1 MTTDNNINTKHTMEP
16 KILWNYFLEI
26 LKIPHASGKEEKLR
40 NYLIDIAKQHNL
52 EYSVDKVGNLLICK
66 PATKG
71 YEDRKT
77 VVLQSHIDMV
87 CEKNNDVVFDFDKDP
102 IQYEIVDGWIKGKG
116 TTLGADNGIGVAAQL
131 AVFTLNALSHVNIDC
146 LFTVEEETGLTGAAG
161 LEQNWMK
168 AEILLN
174 LDSEDDGQFFMGCAG
189 GIDTAITLPYSLE
202 ELPNTYKCYEIVVK
216 GLAGGHS
223 GDDINKGRENA
234 LKLCNRVLLTGIRS
248 YDLKLNQFVGG
259 NLRNAI
265 PREASAKIA
274 VPSEKSQ
281 NFEKFVNEF
290 YGLVKKELPVTEPN
304 VVVQLQPIEP
314 FAEALPNAETEKLVK
329 ALAAAPH
336 GVIRMASDI
345 PNFVE
350 TSTNLA
356 AIKMQNGEI
365 LITTSQRSSI
375 ESRKYEVADQVA
387 STFQLIGAKT
397 KHGDGYPGWAPNINS
412 PILKVAL
419 DAFKRLYNEEGQAL
433 AIHAGLECGL
443 ISEKYPNMDMVSYGP
458 TMRGVHS
465 PDERMNIATV
475 ERFWDLTLEILKNIP
490 KR

>member
-1 MTTDNNINTKHTMEP
+1 MKPE
-16 KILWNYFLEI
+16 ILWNYFLEI
-26 LKIPHASGKEEKLR
+26 LTIPHPSKKEEKIR
-40 NYLIDIAKQHNL
+40 TYLIDIAKQHNL
-52 EYSVDKVGNLLICK
+52 DYSVDKTGNLLISK
-66 PATKG
+66 PAVKG

-77 VVLQSHIDMV
+77 VVLQSHLDMV
-87 CEKNNDVVFDFDKDP
+87 CEKNNDVVFDFEKDA

-131 AVFTLNALSHVNIDC
+131 AILTSKDIEHGDIEC
-146 LFTVEEETGLTGAAG
+146 LFTVDEETGLTGAAE
-161 LEQNWMK
+161 LEPNWMK
-168 AEILLN
+168 GEILLN
-174 LDSEDDGQFFMGCAG
+174 LDSEDDGQFFIGCAG
-189 GIDTAITLPYSLE
+189 GIDTAITLPYTLE
-202 ELPNTYKCYEIVVK
+202 KLPNTYKCYEIVVK
-216 GLAGGHS
+216 GLLGGHS

-234 LKLCNRVLLTGIRS
+234 LKLCNRVLFAGIKDF
-248 YDLKLNQFVGG
+248 DLKLNQFVGG

-274 VPSEKSQ
+274 IPAEKSQ
-281 NFEKFVNEF
+281 VFEKYVNDF
-290 YGLVKKELPVTEPN
+290 YELVKKELPLTEPN
-304 VVVQLQPIEP
+304 VSVQLQPLEP
-314 FAEALPNAETEKLVK
+314 FAEALPDKETENLVK
-329 ALAAAPH
+329 ALTAAPH

-365 LITTSQRSSI
+365 LITTSQRSSV
-375 ESRKYEVADQVA
+375 ESRKFEVADQVA
-387 STFQLIGAKT
+387 STFQLIGANT
-397 KHGDGYPGWAPNINS
+397 KHGDGYPGWTPNVNS
-412 PILKVAL
+412 PILKVVL

-443 ISEKYPNMDMVSYGP
+443 ISEKYPSMDMVSYGP

-475 ERFWDLTLEILKNIP
+475 ERFWDLTLEVLKHIP

>member
-1 MTTDNNINTKHTMEP
+1 MMNPE
-16 KILWNYFLEI
+16 ILWNYFFEI
-26 LKIPHASGKEEKLR
+26 LTIPRPSKKEEKIR
-40 NYLIDIAKQHNL
+40 AYLIDVAKQHQL
-52 EYSVDKVGNLLICK
+52 DYSVDQTGNVLIRK

-77 VVLQSHIDMV
+77 VILQSHIDMV

-102 IQYEIVDGWIKGKG
+102 IQYEIVDGWIKAKG

-131 AVFTLNALSHVNIDC
+131 AILTSNNIEHGDLEC
-146 LFTVEEETGLTGAAG
+146 LFTVDEETGLTGAFG
-161 LEQNWMK
+161 LEPNWLK
-168 AEILLN
+168 GDILLN
-174 LDSEDDGQFFMGCAG
+174 LDSEDDGQFFIGCAG
-189 GIDTAITLPYSLE
+189 GIDTVITLPYTLE
-202 ELPNTYKCYEIVVK
+202 KLPNTYKCYEVQVK
-216 GLAGGHS
+216 GLSGGHS

-234 LKLCNRVLLTGIRS
+234 LKLCNRVLFAGIKDF
-248 YDLKLNQFVGG
+248 DLKLNQFVGG

-274 VPSEKSQ
+274 VPAEKSTA
-281 NFEKFVNEF
+281 FERYVQDF
-290 YGLVKKELPVTEPN
+290 YAMVKKELPLTEPN
-304 VVVQLQPIEP
+304 VVVHLQAIEP
-314 FAEALPNAETEKLVK
+314 FAEALPDKQTENLVK
-329 ALAAAPH
+329 ALTAVPH

-375 ESRKYEVADQVA
+375 ESRKFEVANQVA
-387 STFQLIGAKT
+387 SAFELIGAKT
-397 KHGDGYPGWAPNINS
+397 KQGEGYPGWTPNIHS
-412 PILKVAL
+412 PILKVVL
-419 DAFKRLYNEEGQAL
+419 DAFKRLYNEDGQAL

-443 ISEKYPNMDMVSYGP
+443 ISKKYPNMDMVSYGP

-465 PDERMNIATV
+465 PDERMDIATV

>member
-1 MTTDNNINTKHTMEP
+1 MKPE
-16 KILWNYFLEI
+16 ILWNYFLEI
-26 LKIPHASGKEEKLR
+26 LTIPHASGKEEKLR
-40 NYLIDIAKQHNL
+40 NHLVDIAKQHNL
-52 EYSVDKVGNLLICK
+52 DYSVDKVGNLLIRK

-77 VVLQSHIDMV
+77 VVLQSHLDMV
-87 CEKNNDVVFDFDKDP
+87 CEKNNDAVFDFDKYP
-102 IQYEIVDGWIKGKG
+102 IQYEVVDGWIKGKG

-131 AVFTLNALSHVNIDC
+131 AILTSKDIEHGDIEC
-146 LFTVEEETGLTGAAG
+146 LFTIEEETGLTGAAG
-161 LEQNWMK
+161 LEPNWMK

-174 LDSEDDGQFFMGCAG
+174 LDSEDDGLFFMGCAG
-189 GIDTAITLPYSLE
+189 GIDTAITLPYTFE
-202 ELPNTYKCYEIVVK
+202 KLPNTYKCYEIVVK

-234 LKLCNRVLLTGIRS
+234 LKLCNRVLLAGIKDF
-248 YDLKLNQFVGG
+248 DLKLNHFVGG

-265 PREASAKIA
+265 PREATAKIA
-274 VPSEKSQ
+274 IPAEKAQ
-281 NFEKFVNEF
+281 DFEKHVKDFHEI
-290 YGLVKKELPVTEPN
+290 VKKELPLTEPN

-314 FAEALPNAETEKLVK
+314 FAEALPDKETEKLVK
-329 ALAAAPH
+329 ALTAAPH
-336 GVIRMASDI
+336 GVIRMAADI

-397 KHGDGYPGWAPNINS
+397 KHGDGYPGWTPNINS
-412 PILKVAL
+412 PILKVVL

-465 PDERMNIATV
+465 PDERMEIATV
-475 ERFWDLTLEILKNIP
+475 ERFWDLTLEILKDIP
-490 KR
+490 RK